1 MTKTY
6 IFSVVTAVLSLLTL
20 IILIK
25 KNKSLPKSVK
35 NSFYFASALIIACT
49 VTEFAELAM
58 DAFSEKLW
66 ALHAFFKFAEHCL
79 TPLIPLALATLFLPA
94 RSRRVVFIPNI
105 VHIVLETVSLF
116 TGFIFYIDSGNV
128 CRHGDF
134 YWIYYCFV
142 YLNVLFLVWVSIEDC
157 ARLQN
162 RNFLSLFT
170 ILIFILAGTV
180 FQVTDSE
187 VNIVWLTVAIGA
199 ILFYIYYCNMVY
211 QLDALTGLLNRRAYE
226 LHKSALKRRSVILFF
241 DVNEFKQIN
250 DRFGHDSGDACL
262 RFAASAIR
270 SVYGRYGPCYRIG
283 GDEFCVIVDRKV
295 GSCNISEL
303 NAKFAAHIAEK
314 SGLMHSIAIG
324 SAVFEPGKTDI
335 DEAVKRADE
344 EMYSE
349 KNRAKNSEK

>member
-1 MTKTY
+1 M
-6 IFSVVTAVLSLLTL
+6 LSLLTL

-25 KNKSLPKSVK
+25 KNKVLPKSVK
-35 NSFYFASALIIACT
+35 NSFYFASALIIASA
-49 VTEFAELAM
+49 VAEFAELAM
-58 DAFSEKLW
+58 DVFCEKHL
-66 ALHAFFKFAEHCL
+66 ALHAFFKFAEYCL
-79 TPLIPLALATLFLPA
+79 TPLIPLALATLFLPM
-94 RSRRVVFIPNI
+94 RSHRVVLIPNI
-105 VHIVLETVSLF
+105 AHIVLETVSLF
-116 TGFIFYIDSGNV
+116 TGFIFYVDSENI
-128 CRHGDF
+128 CRQGDF

-142 YLNVLFLVWVSIEDC
+142 CLNLLFLVWVSIEDG

-170 ILIFILAGTV
+170 ILAFILSGTV

-187 VNIVWLTVAIGA
+187 VNIVWLIVAIGA
-199 ILFYIYYCNMVY
+199 ILFYVYYCNMVY

-241 DVNEFKQIN
+241 DVNEFKQVN

-270 SVYGRYGPCYRIG
+270 SVYGRYGLCYRIG

-295 GSCNISEL
+295 GSCNVSEL
-303 NAKFAAHIAEK
+303 NARFAAYISEK
-314 SGLMHSIAIG
+314 NGLMPSIAIG

-335 DEAVKRADE
+335 DEAIKIADE
-344 EMYSE
+344 KMYSE